1 MSTWL
6 LILALGLGT
15 ITAKVIGPLTAGG
28 RKPPERVTGV
38 IALLTPALLAALIVT
53 GTFATDRELHL
64 DARAPGLAVAAALL
78 LPRVPVAIAL
88 IAAAATTATVRAA
101 F

>member
-1 MSTWL
+1 MSIWL

-15 ITAKVIGPLTAGG
+15 VAAKVTGPLAAGG
-28 RKPPERVTGV
+28 RQPPERVTGV

-53 GTFATDRELHL
+53 GTFATDRDLHV
-64 DARAPGLAVAAALL
+64 DARAPGLAVAAVLL
-78 LPRVPVAIAL
+78 LLRVPVALSL
-88 IAAAATTATVRAA
+88 IAAAAATATIRAV